1 MTGDKDKSY
10 RNTSRVTFS
19 VCSGDGIAL
28 SQEQC
33 HQRFVMLSGASI
45 THIYGFDHFIFVIG
59 IMTKRGTFFYR
70 KFRIPNTQFRYS
82 ELQ

>member
-10 RNTSRVTFS
+10 RNTSRVTFR
-19 VCSGDGIAL
+19 VCSVDGIAL

-33 HQRFVMLSGASI
+33 HQRFVMFSGASI

-59 IMTKRGTFFYR
+59 INDKG
-70 KFRIPNTQFRYS
+70 RYIF
-82 ELQ
+82 LQKI